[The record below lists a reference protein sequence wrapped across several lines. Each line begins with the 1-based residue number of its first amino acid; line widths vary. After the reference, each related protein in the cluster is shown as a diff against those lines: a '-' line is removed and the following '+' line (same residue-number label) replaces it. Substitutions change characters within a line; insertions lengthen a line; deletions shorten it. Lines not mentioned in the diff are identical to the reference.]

1 MYTDPALE
9 YGKSFVARPPPGS
22 PHGVALL
29 GTEKE
34 GYTPVYRH
42 WRAGEGELMKT
53 VDPKVRH
60 SKQPFIFGL
69 PILPVV
75 PL

>member
-9 YGKSFVARPPPGS
+9 YGKTFVSQPPAGS
-22 PHGVALL
+22 PHGVALA
-29 GTEKE
+29 GTQKE

-53 VDPKVRH
+53 IDPKVG
-60 SKQPFIFGL
+60 SSD
-69 PILPVV
+69 ILFCF
-75 PL
+75 